1 MGQTRYYSLAFFD
14 FGDKLNSSINVRKEI
29 DRFVVIDKQLY
40 GMYKIF
46 GNGVIDGFNVTDA
59 GFQEGKGISVNIS
72 QGTGIINFLA
82 AQNEIPGTVTGLPP
96 NTIVNIYARIIGST
110 YLDRSVDFFYS
121 RTPRSN
127 GIKLALVSTGAD
139 NILFIDN
146 NVRDL
151 IGFEE
156 IIQEAINEHKHRG
169 TPTKIDLM
177 EEVRNQLPGARLE
190 GIDSSKVV
198 SGRFDIDRIPLVDHN
213 DLEHNG
219 LLTHAALDSFVR
231 TFAQSNKE
239 LLGEINTVNLLK
251 MIIFH
256 KYKDVNADEFFINEL
271 ALIPGIS
278 PNEFIDFTATTANID
293 LGSGCISGIPSR
305 TGIFTSV
312 FWNDTFSFNTNIF
325 NNNVLIDN
333 DTVFL
338 DASDSSTE
346 SLADFSF
353 VQPFDEEM
361 IIIDRNQQAV
371 IVQDDEKNNVGQ
383 LGGGGT
389 LNYFYRINYD
399 PDKHKNWDGI
409 YDQIVIKIKT
419 TEQVHE
425 PVYMYV
431 VNGDNVRNDGES
443 GFGSIE
449 VGNIDGVRIPSSSWE
464 ILAEDENSATLLE
477 KSFNIHELGLN
488 DVSQITIFTSDSF
501 TFEIDDLEV
510 RRTNIIS
517 ETGKIKFQYST
528 EASVTFHTIFYDID
542 TPSGTTSSLR
552 LKAASTVDSLSR
564 AFWTQNLNSG
574 DVVAITGSAAEIE
587 VVMTSDESRTI
598 SPVINSIELRLL
610 TDANF
615 TGFVIDTEDEWVR
628 GTLSNLDINPA
639 EQVGQDILNISDPI
653 NVGGVYFAKS
663 GSISENNDKGAA
675 VYGFSGAPG
684 GEGRHGMPIS
694 PVQARYWNSSS
705 SRGFKTVTSVV
716 RRFDNSF
723 LVADMENNRVLQV
736 DRNGNLVK
744 GFGSTYSTDTDFY
757 PLSAVYNPTNK
768 ILSAAFTNAAVVS
781 DITQI
786 SFFIDGASKIVLTL
800 EDTVLNNNKSGN
812 KILEIQLGDDTAVR
826 LLNATS
832 DNLTVDFGPGA
843 FTATIIVNEG
853 MVNAGNNS
861 IFSLVSGLVCF
872 VGDFTFIDNIKHPV
886 GVYENSENNWMIL
899 NSSIY
904 YGGPDQGTGV
914 VPDPTE
920 KADLEAS
927 TVPSIIEIDP
937 NDVSNT
943 TDKLISSDVTFSDYT
958 LGGIYE
964 YTTNQRFV
972 VAGIEKDSNAISVG
986 DGQDLLDI
994 YEKADPPVDPPLDV
1008 QFRAAGVDALSGY
1021 AGRIFVIDKVNNK
1034 KQVMYSSPDG
1044 LYASDVD
1051 RYDNGDLSVAESAL
1065 VDSSG
1070 RLIRIDVFGNINW
1083 SFGAGTFHIIN
1094 DCKVISDDSLI
1105 ISV

>member
-1 MGQTRYYSLAFFD
+1 MGQTRYYNLAFFD
-14 FGDKLNSSINVRKEI
+14 FGDRLNSSINVRKEI
-29 DRFVVIDKQLY
+29 DRFVVIDKQLF

-46 GNGVIDGFNVTDA
+46 GNGVIDGFNVSDA
-59 GFQEGKGISVNIS
+59 GFQAGKGISVNIS
-72 QGTGIINFLA
+72 EGTGIINFIA
-82 AQNEIPGTVTGLPP
+82 AQNEIPGTVTSLPP
-96 NTIVNIYARIIGST
+96 NTVVNIYAKIVGST
-110 YLDRSVDFFYS
+110 YLDRAVVFLYS
-121 RTPRSN
+121 RMPVAN
-127 GIKLALVSTGAD
+127 AIKIALVSTGAD

-169 TPTKIDLM
+169 TPTKIDLT

-198 SGRFDIDRIPLVDHN
+198 SGRFDVDRIPLVDHN

-219 LLTHAALDSFVR
+219 MLNHAALDSFIR
-231 TFAQSNKE
+231 TFMQSNKE
-239 LLGEINTVNLLK
+239 LLGEINSVNLLK

-256 KYKDVNADEFFINEL
+256 KYKDVAADEYFINEL

-278 PNEFIDFTATTANID
+278 PDSYIDFAATTANID
-293 LGSGCISGIPSR
+293 LGSGCISGRPSR

-312 FWNDTFSFNTNIF
+312 YWNDTFSFNTNTF
-325 NNNVLIDN
+325 NKNVIIDN

-346 SLADFSF
+346 FLADFSF
-353 VQPFDEEM
+353 IQPFEKETIM
-361 IIIDRNQQAV
+361 VSNSQQAV
-371 IVQDDEKNNVGQ
+371 IVSDDGNNVGQ

-399 PDKHKNWDGI
+399 LDKYKKWDGI

-419 TEQVHE
+419 TEQAHD

-431 VNGDNVRNDGES
+431 VNGSNVRNDGVS

-449 VGNIDGVRIPSSSWE
+449 AGNIDGVRVPSSSWE
-464 ILAEDENSATLLE
+464 ILAKDENSATLLE
-477 KSFNIHELGLN
+477 KTFNIHGLGLTE
-488 DVSQITIFTSDSF
+488 VSQITIFTSDSF
-501 TFEIDDLEV
+501 IFEIDDLEV
-510 RRTNIIS
+510 RRVNIIS
-517 ETGKIKFQYST
+517 ETGKIRFQYST
-528 EASVTFHTIFYDID
+528 EASVTFHTIFFDVD
-542 TPSGTTSSLR
+542 TPSGTTAT
-552 LKAASTVDSLSR
+552 LKLKTASTVDSLSGAG

-574 DVVAITGSAAEIE
+574 DVIALTGSAAEIE
-587 VVMTSDESRTI
+587 VEMTSDETRMI
-598 SPVINSIELRLL
+598 SPVLNSIELRLL

-628 GTLSNLDINPA
+628 GSVKNLDINPA
-639 EQVGQDILNISDPI
+639 VQVGKDVLNISTPI
-653 NVGGVYFAKS
+653 NVGGRYFAKA
-663 GSISENNDKGAA
+663 GSISENDSSGGA
-675 VYGFSGAPG
+675 VYGFSGTL
-684 GEGRHGMPIS
+684 MPIS
-694 PVQARYWNSSS
+694 PVQARYWKSSS

-723 LVADMENNRVLQV
+723 LVADMENNRVMQV

-744 GFGSTYSTDTDFY
+744 GFGSTYSTDDRFY
-757 PLSAVYNPTNK
+757 PLSAVYNPTNQ
-768 ILSAAFTNAAVVS
+768 ILSVAFTRAAVVA
-781 DITQI
+781 DITKI
-786 SFFIDGASKIVLTL
+786 SFFIEDASQIALTTEDKI
-800 EDTVLNNNKSGN
+800 LNNNKSGN
-812 KILEIQLGDDTAVR
+812 KVLEIELDDDTAVR
-826 LLNATS
+826 LLNVTG
-832 DNLTVDFGPGA
+832 DDLTVDFGSGA
-843 FTATIIVNEG
+843 FTDTIIINEG
-853 MVNAGNNS
+853 EGLKATGNS
-861 IFSLVSGLVCF
+861 IFSPVSGLVCF
-872 VGDFTFIDNIKHPV
+872 VGDFTFIDNIKHPI

-904 YGGPDQGTGV
+904 YGGPDRGTGV

-927 TVPSIIEIDP
+927 TPVPSIIEIDP

-986 DGQDLLDI
+986 TGQDLRDQ
-994 YEKADPPVDPPLDV
+994 YENAVPPVVTPFDV
-1008 QFRAAGVDALSGY
+1008 QFRADGVDALAGY

-1034 KQVMYSSPDG
+1034 QQIMYSCPDG

-1051 RYDNGDLSVAESAL
+1051 KYDNGDLSVAESAL
-1065 VDSSG
+1065 ADASG
-1070 RLIRIDVFGNINW
+1070 RLVRIDNFGNVTW
-1083 SFGAGTFHIIN
+1083 SYGAGNFHIIN
-1094 DCKVISDDSLI
+1094 DSKVISDDSLI